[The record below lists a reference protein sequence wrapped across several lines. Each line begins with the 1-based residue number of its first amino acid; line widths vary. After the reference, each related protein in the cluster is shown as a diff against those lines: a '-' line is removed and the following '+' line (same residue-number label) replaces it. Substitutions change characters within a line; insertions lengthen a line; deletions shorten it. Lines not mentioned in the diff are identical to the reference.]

1 MASKIST
8 GVKRKFEEVFE
19 EQIEGHL
26 EDDFEVELFNEGET
40 ELIAKSGEDFCGE
53 QIKTEI
59 NDVEIRDNQDVK
71 IEILEAEVEHED
83 INFEDFAEEDG
94 NQVVRV
100 KNYQNMGNAEDRTNS
115 KRKYCHRIPK
125 EKPTP
130 RKAKSSFCLTKKK
143 YDAYGVPYLDTKTI
157 FIPEQF
163 RIQASDVSLA
173 TRSIILNIGK
183 LIFQDKLSWIT
194 RFQK

>member
-1 MASKIST
+1 MMASKIST

-59 NDVEIRDNQDVK
+59 NDVEIRDVK

-94 NQVVRV
+94 NEVVKV
-100 KNYQNMGNAEDRTNS
+100 EKNDQDIADAKDRTNS
-115 KRKYCHRIPK
+115 KRKYCQRIQK

-130 RKAKSSFCLTKKK
+130 RKAKSLFRLTKKK
-143 YDAYGVPYLDTKTI
+143 YDAYGGDHDFTAPY
-157 FIPEQF
+157 
-163 RIQASDVSLA
+163 R
-173 TRSIILNIGK
+173 R
-183 LIFQDKLSWIT
+183 
-194 RFQK
+194 